1 MMMAAILYLPNVTDL
16 LDIWPR
22 PAELLIITAAVPTAV
37 NTLLLT
43 IETGGDF
50 DFAADCVF
58 RTTLLSPVTL
68 TITIA
73 IVRLSFG

>member
-16 LDIWPR
+16 LDLWPWQ
-22 PAELLIITAAVPTAV
+22 AELLIITAAVPTAV

-43 IETGGDF
+43 IETGGDTEL
-50 DFAADCVF
+50 AADCVF
-58 RTTLLSPVTL
+58 RTTLLSPLTV

-73 IVRLSFG
+73 IARLSCG